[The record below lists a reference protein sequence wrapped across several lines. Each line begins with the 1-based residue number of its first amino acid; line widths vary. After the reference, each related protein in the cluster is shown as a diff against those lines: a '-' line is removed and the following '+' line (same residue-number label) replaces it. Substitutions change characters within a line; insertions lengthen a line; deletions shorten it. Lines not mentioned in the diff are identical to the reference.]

1 MVYIDGVGR
10 NIDQNGVLLRE
21 NISPD
26 VALEIMKRM
35 RSSRE
40 VHMYMHK
47 YYSRNLELCFL
58 NLIFS
63 LRLVNADQRLS
74 S

>member
-35 RSSRE
+35 RSRRE
-40 VHMYMHK
+40 VHMYIHK
-47 YYSRNLELCFL
+47 YSRNLELCFFHF
-58 NLIFS
+58 IFS